1 MRPELTSCFL
11 SLATAVFLISPP
23 VAAQNPQLLIWG
35 ANDKGQLNVPT
46 LPGDRW
52 FVDVASGQDHSL
64 GILNDGT
71 CRAWGWNVYG
81 QCNVP
86 TLPAGLSYKA
96 IAGGESHSLAL
107 RSDGSVICWGANGQG
122 QLNVPALPAGVTYT
136 AVAAGYDFSI
146 ALRSNGTLIAWGR
159 NDYGQCNVPTLPAG
173 LTYASVACGNAFSLA
188 RRSDGSVVAWG
199 QNNFLQCSLPVLP
212 PGTTLVELEA
222 GTEISFASRSDG
234 VLLGWGNCA
243 NNACSPPATQSSNPP
258 VQLSAFGP
266 HAMCRLKNGDV
277 IAWGWNSSG
286 QCNVPPIAA
295 GLSAFDVAG
304 GLRHSLMLLDLDCN
318 DNGVRDSVDILNG
331 EEDCNANG
339 IPDTCDLQT
348 GTPTCNR
355 AIQLNGTNHIRV
367 NDSPS
372 LDLTG
377 AMTIECWVK
386 TGDPTKPLVM
396 KWGDDGI
403 NDRSYSVTF
412 MPDQKFQFGVARS
425 DNQIDSA
432 YHAFLTGPF
441 PFNQWR
447 HIACTY
453 DGFIRS
459 TYIDGVLVG
468 TKLTSGPAHIGTT
481 ALGIGAHLG
490 SNAAPVSD
498 TFVGLIDEV
507 RIWNVARSQEQ
518 IRSTINK
525 RLTPGVVGGYSGLV
539 SCWNFE
545 GNANDA
551 KGTNNGNPVG
561 APTYVLASDQ
571 PVLFDC
577 NGNGVYDGEEVGSN
591 PALDLNNNGILDA
604 CECTLSSVCQT
615 SPNSAGTGALMSY
628 AGNSSLSGS
637 LTLLATGCPTNVSGF
652 FFYGTQPALVPL
664 GNGWRCIGGTI
675 ARLPVVNTGAT
686 GVGARTLNY
695 AQLPPNGPITAGSTK
710 YFQFY
715 YRDVQGGGSGFNLSN
730 SLKVLFCP

>member
-1 MRPELTSCFL
+1 MTTLRTLTPLRLFLVALALLSGGLWPRYAHGQGGWDFDYTMVNVYSANADQYVVSTTNAIKRLESGVGVSYWCPATPGTGKVKMRFDFPSPVTETHLFAMGVYAANFGSNSYGQTSLWVSRDDVNWEQISACQRFPVSIDCVQYYDAPL
-11 SLATAVFLISPP
+11 PSSMIGATSLWIESRMNAI
-23 VAAQNPQLLIWG
+23 
-35 ANDKGQLNVPT
+35 
-46 LPGDRW
+46 
-52 FVDVASGQDHSL
+52 
-64 GILNDGT
+64 
-71 CRAWGWNVYG
+71 GWNI
-81 QCNVP
+81 
-86 TLPAGLSYKA
+86 LSQF
-96 IAGGESHSLAL
+96 L
-107 RSDGSVICWGANGQG
+107 RWE
-122 QLNVPALPAGVTYT
+122 
-136 AVAAGYDFSI
+136 AGYGPYAFR
-146 ALRSNGTLIAWGR
+146 LRAK
-159 NDYGQCNVPTLPAG
+159 Y
-173 LTYASVACGNAFSLA
+173 ACGS
-188 RRSDGSVVAWG
+188 S
-199 QNNFLQCSLPVLP
+199 
-212 PGTTLVELEA
+212 
-222 GTEISFASRSDG
+222 
-234 VLLGWGNCA
+234 
-243 NNACSPPATQSSNPP
+243 ACNQA
-258 VQLSAFGP
+258 L
-266 HAMCRLKNGDV
+266 
-277 IAWGWNSSG
+277 
-286 QCNVPPIAA
+286 
-295 GLSAFDVAG
+295 
-304 GLRHSLMLLDLDCN
+304 
-318 DNGVRDSVDILNG
+318 
-331 EEDCNANG
+331 
-339 IPDTCDLQT
+339 
-348 GTPTCNR
+348 
-355 AIQLNGTNHIRV
+355 QLNGSSYIRV
-367 NDSPS
+367 PDNAS

-377 AMTIECWVK
+377 PFTIECWVK
-386 TGDPTKPLVM
+386 SDNPTKPLVM

-425 DNQIDSA
+425 DNQLDQNFA
-432 YHAFLTGPF
+432 PFLIA
-441 PFNQWR
+441 PFNTTQWR
-447 HIACTY
+447 HVACVY
-453 DGFIRS
+453 DGIQRL
-459 TYIDGVLVG
+459 TYVDGVLQA
-468 TKLTSGPAHIGTT
+468 TKLTSGQVHIGTT
-481 ALGIGAHLG
+481 DLAIGAHLRNNG
-490 SNAAPVSD
+490 IPVTESL
-498 TFVGLIDEV
+498 TGLIDEV
-507 RIWNVARSQEQ
+507 RIWNVARSEGQ

-561 APTYVLASDQ
+561 APMYVLASDQ

>member
-1 MRPELTSCFL
+1 MQFL
-11 SLATAVFLISPP
+11 LRTDSAVSGQYQQHNSGIGLWFWPDYPGGGDGGISWAANITVGP
-23 VAAQNPQLLIWG
+23 AAQEINL
-35 ANDKGQLNVPT
+35 
-46 LPGDRW
+46 
-52 FVDVASGQDHSL
+52 
-64 GILNDGT
+64 DGCIGVFDCMIIDT
-71 CRAWGWNVYG
+71 GVSVLAWMWLV
-81 QCNVP
+81 
-86 TLPAGLSYKA
+86 
-96 IAGGESHSLAL
+96 
-107 RSDGSVICWGANGQG
+107 SD
-122 QLNVPALPAGVTYT
+122 P
-136 AVAAGYDFSI
+136 
-146 ALRSNGTLIAWGR
+146 
-159 NDYGQCNVPTLPAG
+159 
-173 LTYASVACGNAFSLA
+173 
-188 RRSDGSVVAWG
+188 
-199 QNNFLQCSLPVLP
+199 
-212 PGTTLVELEA
+212 
-222 GTEISFASRSDG
+222 
-234 VLLGWGNCA
+234 
-243 NNACSPPATQSSNPP
+243 TQSSLAWRDGILSETNPKDR
-258 VQLSAFGP
+258 LAFQ
-266 HAMCRLKNGDV
+266 CRESIFGDHE
-277 IAWGWNSSG
+277 I
-286 QCNVPPIAA
+286 
-295 GLSAFDVAG
+295 
-304 GLRHSLMLLDLDCN
+304 SLHHVRVTGADCN
-318 DNGVRDSVDILNG
+318 GNAIADHLDIASGV
-331 EEDCNANG
+331 EADCNSNL
-339 IPDTCDLQT
+339 IPDSCDIAT
-348 GTPTCNR
+348 GVPTCSNQ
-355 AIQLNGTNHIRV
+355 ALQLNGSSYIRV
-367 NDSPS
+367 PDNAS

-377 AMTIECWVK
+377 PFTIECWVK
-386 TGDPTKPLVM
+386 SDNPTKPLVM

-425 DNQIDSA
+425 DNQLDQNFA
-432 YHAFLTGPF
+432 PFLIA
-441 PFNQWR
+441 PFNTTQWR
-447 HIACTY
+447 HVACVY
-453 DGFIRS
+453 DGIQRL
-459 TYIDGVLVG
+459 TYVDGVLQA
-468 TKLTSGPAHIGTT
+468 TKLTSGQVHIGTT
-481 ALGIGAHLG
+481 DLAIGAHLRNNG
-490 SNAAPVSD
+490 IPVTESL
-498 TFVGLIDEV
+498 TGLIDEV
-507 RIWNVARSQEQ
+507 RIWNVARSEGQ